1 MSRGSTV
8 TPHSSTELADL
19 TYQFVETAGTALPF
33 DDFTF
38 DVKSTTMYVL
48 SQDRNTGYNIF
59 NSLPIPNVLNKTE
72 HSPAVQEVFNSF
84 EIIEE

>member
-1 MSRGSTV
+1 MLNGGTV

-48 SQDRNTGYNIF
+48 SQDRNTGYNIV
-59 NSLPIPNVLNKTE
+59 NNLAIPNLMDVTE
-72 HSPAVQEVFNSF
+72 HSPAVQEVFDSF
-84 EIIEE
+84 ELIE